1 MKKLA
6 AIFFVALL
14 GACASPA
21 QNMTE
26 HQISQLSDIQLCQ
39 LKRAYAYEPKTEV
52 EIGKRKVNCHPA
64 YLECEQK
71 GFKRGTAELSI
82 CADQLVKQADLQK
95 KIDQQQKELER
106 QERQIKTQKLF
117 HETQSIMRSKENSTP
132 NQNIIIN
139 QY

>member
-1 MKKLA
+1 MVKKFTALSLV
-6 AIFFVALL
+6 ILL
-14 GACASPA
+14 GACSSPA

-39 LKRAYAYEPKTEV
+39 LKSSYAYEPKTEV
-52 EIGKRKVNCHPA
+52 EIGKRQINCHPA

-82 CADQLVKQADLQK
+82 CADQLVKQAELQK
-95 KIDQQQKELER
+95 KIDQQQKELNR
-106 QERQIKTQKLF
+106 QKLLNQRQ
-117 HETQSIMRSKENSTP
+117 TITRDGQPTAYP
-132 NQNIIIN
+132 QNIIIN